1 MSSDPSAS
9 PPPSAR
15 LTALAPA
22 TDSRP
27 DSLHSQHSPLPSEFS
42 VDSRRSQLSP
52 MPSTASSRHLYA
64 RPDTRIHFVGI
75 GGIGMSGIAEILLSL
90 GYRVSGSDLKESE
103 TTRRLQ
109 SLGGLIA
116 LGHRAENLTL
126 FVSRSADS
134 LPSSSD
140 GEITPD
146 VVVVS
151 SAVARDNPEVFAA
164 QALRI
169 PVIRRAEMLAE
180 LMRLKFSLAVAGSH
194 GKTTTSSLLT
204 TVLKRAGLD
213 PTAVIGG
220 KLAELGS
227 SARLGQSEYLVAEAD
242 ESDGSFLQLLPAVA
256 VITNIDPE
264 HIDHYGSLTALEE
277 AFLTFANQVPFYGRA
292 VLCIDHPVVAGLLPR
307 VHKRYVTYGL
317 SPSADYRAS
326 DIETVG
332 LNTTFTAWHGARAL
346 GQVTVRMPGTH
357 SAVNALSVLAVCDFL
372 GVPFAI
378 YQEGL
383 AEFAGVGR
391 RFTVRGEVQL
401 STAPGRPPVMVVD
414 DYGHHPAEIRATLA
428 AARAGYPGRRVLVA
442 FQPHRYTRTRDLLS
456 EFALA
461 FTDAALVCVCD
472 IYAASEA
479 PIPGVTSAHLVER
492 IQQSGHPDAR
502 YVDSRGK
509 LPALLSS
516 LVQPGDIVITLGAG
530 DISHSAD
537 EILAALRE
545 KSSAR

>member
-1 MSSDPSAS
+1 MSHDA
-9 PPPSAR
+9 PPPPA
-15 LTALAPA
+15 AEPA
-22 TDSRP
+22 TEPHRESG
-27 DSLHSQHSPLPSEFS
+27 HSQHSPLPVEVSTE
-42 VDSRRSQLSP
+42 SRRSQLSP
-52 MPSTASSRHLYA
+52 LPSSLSSRHMYA

-90 GYRVSGSDLKESE
+90 GYRVSGSDLKESD
-103 TTRRLQ
+103 TTRRLR

-116 LGHRAENLTL
+116 IGHGAENLTL
-126 FVSRSADS
+126 FAPSSADS
-134 LPSSSD
+134 LRQIADDPAQ
-140 GEITPD
+140 ETTPD
-146 VVVVS
+146 VVVIS
-151 SAVARDNPEVFAA
+151 SAVQRDNPEVFAA
-164 QALRI
+164 HALRI

-227 SARLGQSEYLVAEAD
+227 NARLGQSEYLVAEAD

-264 HIDHYGSLTALEE
+264 HIDHYGSLTALQE
-277 AFLTFANQVPFYGRA
+277 AFVTFANQVPFYGRA
-292 VLCIDHPVVAGLLPR
+292 VLCIDHPVVAALLPR

-317 SPSADYRAS
+317 SPNADYRAT
-326 DIETVG
+326 DIHTSG
-332 LNTTFTAWHGARAL
+332 LNTTFTAWHGAVQL
-346 GQVTVRMPGTH
+346 GQVTVRMPGVH
-357 SAVNALSVLAVCDFL
+357 SAVNALAVLAVCGFL

-378 YQEGL
+378 YQEAL
-383 AEFAGVGR
+383 ADFAGVGR
-391 RFTVRGEVQL
+391 RFTVRGEVAL
-401 STAPGRPPVMVVD
+401 STATTAPPVMVVD

-461 FTDAALVCVCD
+461 FTDAQRVYVCD

-479 PIPGVTSAHLVER
+479 PIPGVSSSHLAAR
-492 IQQSGHPDAR
+492 ISESGHPDAH
-502 YVDSRGK
+502 YVESRHD
-509 LPALLSS
+509 LPALFAEQA
-516 LVQPGDIVITLGAG
+516 QPGDIILTLGAG

-537 EILAALRE
+537 DIVSALRDRAE
-545 KSSAR
+545 KARTA